1 MSRQR
6 AISLNSKAW
15 IRAARVEAWTA
26 QNCLC
31 AYCRSPLS
39 RAQATADH
47 KRAQARG
54 GTHGRG
60 NIAAAC
66 AWCNSVKGS
75 LSDGEFLNLIKR
87 RPAGLPPALLLVSII
102 RAINL
107 RAERAVRRIE
117 AFAR

>member
-1 MSRQR
+1 MTRR
-6 AISLNSKAW
+6 AIAHNHRAW
-15 IRAARVEAWTA
+15 VRVARVEAWTA

-31 AYCRSPLS
+31 AYCRSPLT

-47 KRAQARG
+47 KRSQARG
-54 GTHGRG
+54 GSDQRH

-66 AWCNSVKGS
+66 ILCNQAKGAR
-75 LSDGEFLNLIKR
+75 SDAEFLALIKR
-87 RPAGLPPALLLVSII
+87 RPEGLPASVLMASII

-107 RAERAVRRIE
+107 RTERAIRRIE